1 MIDLLFI
8 FLGLYN
14 FKFFKTNTSNETVS
28 GGENKLSKQ
37 KIQNIRNPFIS
48 KMIKKETKDR
58 NQSERKNIMKE

>member
-48 KMIKKETKDR
+48 KMIKKEIKIEIR
-58 NQSERKNIMKE
+58 AKEKT

>member
-48 KMIKKETKDR
+48 KMIKKEIKDR

>member
-8 FLGLYN
+8 FLGYTILSL
-14 FKFFKTNTSNETVS
+14 FKTNTSNETVS

-48 KMIKKETKDR
+48 KMIKKEIKIEIR
-58 NQSERKNIMKE
+58 AKEKT

>member
-37 KIQNIRNPFIS
+37 KIQNIRNLFIS
-48 KMIKKETKDR
+48 KMIKKEIKDR
-58 NQSERKNIMKE
+58 N

>member
-37 KIQNIRNPFIS
+37 KIQNIRNLFIS
-48 KMIKKETKDR
+48 KMIKKEIKDR